1 MIAFK
6 DFVPQDITPMLALS
20 RRHETLNEVVAR
32 ANAWIAQESL
42 QIVNVETVVLP
53 PRSAAQNDPHFRDN
67 MQYDFGAFEVGGQ
80 RVQLV
85 RVWYRAS

>member
-6 DFVPQDITPMLALS
+6 DFVPTDITPMLALS
-20 RRHETLNEVVAR
+20 RRHETLTDVLAR
-32 ANAWIAQESL
+32 ANAWIAEHSL

-53 PRSAAQNDPHFRDN
+53 PGSAAQNDASFRDN
-67 MQYDFGAFEVGGQ
+67 VQYDFGRFEVGGQ
-80 RVQLV
+80 RVQIV